1 MSSYVETDLHVYP
14 EGDGAGALP
23 AVHLHDDLQ
32 THTHTHTHSLSSAS
46 FPRSLPPAAPPTPT
60 VIGG

>member
-14 EGDGAGALP
+14 EGDDAGALP

-32 THTHTHTHSLSSAS
+32 TSHTFASGTHTYS
-46 FPRSLPPAAPPTPT
+46 
-60 VIGG
+60 